1 MEKIRVVVWNEHI
14 QDKNQADVLEV
25 YPDGMN
31 AALNKGITEG
41 NDLFEVTEATQ
52 DMPEHGLT
60 EEVLNNTDVLIWW
73 AHCGHEGVSDE
84 VVARVI
90 RHVQAGMG
98 FIALHSAHYS
108 KPFTR
113 LLGTT
118 GRLIWRE
125 SGDTEV
131 LWNVNP
137 FHPITKGIGEKFI
150 LPAEETYGEFFDVP
164 KPDDNIFIGWF
175 SGGEVFRSGLTF
187 TRGLGKI
194 FYFQPGHET
203 NPTFYNK
210 DYLTVVKNAIEWAN
224 PGREKVFLGAPWVP
238 KTIEDNK

>member
-1 MEKIRVVVWNEHI
+1 MKKIRVVVWNEHM
-14 QDKNQADVLEV
+14 QDATDANVKAV

-31 AALNKGITEG
+31 AALKKGITAG
-41 NDLFEVTEATQ
+41 NDLFAVTEATQ

-60 EEVLNNTDVLIWW
+60 EEVLANTDVLIWW
-73 AHCGHEGVSDE
+73 AHCGHHLVSDE

-137 FHPITKGIGEKFI
+137 SHPITEGIGDKFI
-150 LPAEETYGEFFDVP
+150 LPQEETYGEFFDIP
-164 KPDDNIFIGWF
+164 RPDDNIFIGWF
-175 SGGEVFRSGLTF
+175 SGGEVFRSGVTF

-194 FYFQPGHET
+194 FYFQPGHES
-203 NPTFYNK
+203 NPTFYNEN
-210 DYLTVVKNAIEWAN
+210 YLTVVKNAIKWAN
-224 PGREKVFLGAPWVP
+224 PGKGRVFLDAPWVP
-238 KTIEDNK
+238 ATIEKK

>member
-1 MEKIRVVVWNEHI
+1 MKKINVVVWNEHM
-14 QDKNQADVLEV
+14 QDATDDAVKAV

-31 AALNKGITEG
+31 AALKKGITAG
-41 NDLFEVTEATQ
+41 NDLFDVTEATQ

-60 EEVLNNTDVLIWW
+60 EELLAKTDVLIWW
-73 AHCGHEGVSDE
+73 AHCGHHLVDDE
-84 VVARVI
+84 IVARVI

-137 FHPITKGIGEKFI
+137 SHPITQGIGDKFI
-150 LPAEETYGEFFDVP
+150 IPHEETYGEFFDIP
-164 KPDDNIFIGWF
+164 RPDDNIFIGWF
-175 SGGEVFRSGLTF
+175 SGGEVFRSGVTF

-203 NPTFYNK
+203 NPTFYNEN
-210 DYLTVVKNAIEWAN
+210 YLTVVRNAIRWAN
-224 PGREKVFLGAPWVP
+224 PGKERVFLDAPWVP
-238 KTIEDNK
+238 ATIQNN

>member
-1 MEKIRVVVWNEHI
+1 MKKINVVVWNEHM
-14 QDKNQADVLEV
+14 QDATDDAVKAV

-31 AALNKGITEG
+31 AALKKGITAG
-41 NDLFEVTEATQ
+41 NDLFDVTEATQ

-60 EEVLNNTDVLIWW
+60 EELLAKTDVLIWW
-73 AHCGHEGVSDE
+73 AHCGHHLVDDE
-84 VVARVI
+84 IVARVI

-137 FHPITKGIGEKFI
+137 SHPITQGIGDKFI
-150 LPAEETYGEFFDVP
+150 IPHEETYGEFFDIP
-164 KPDDNIFIGWF
+164 RPDDNIFIGWF
-175 SGGEVFRSGLTF
+175 SGGEVFRSGVTF

-203 NPTFYNK
+203 NPTFYDEN
-210 DYLTVVKNAIEWAN
+210 YLTVVRNAIMWAN
-224 PGREKVFLGAPWVP
+224 PGKERVFLDAPWVP
-238 KTIEDNK
+238 ATIQNN

>member
-1 MEKIRVVVWNEHI
+1 MEKIRVVVWNEHK
-14 QDKNQADVLEV
+14 QDVTDAKVVKV
-25 YPDGMN
+25 YPNGMN
-31 AALNKGITEG
+31 AALKQGITA
-41 NDLFEVTEATQ
+41 DDDRFEVTEATL

-60 EEVLNNTDVLIWW
+60 EEVLSKTDVLIWW
-73 AHCGHEGVSDE
+73 GHMAHHLVDDA

-137 FHPITKGIGEKFI
+137 FHPITKGIPEKII
-150 LPAEETYGEFFDVP
+150 LPEEETYGEFFDVP

-194 FYFQPGHET
+194 FYFQPGHES

-210 DYLTVVKNAIEWAN
+210 DYLTIIKNAIVWAN
-224 PGREKVFLGAPWVP
+224 PGREKMFLEAPWVP
-238 KTIEDNK
+238 ATIEKNK

>member
-1 MEKIRVVVWNEHI
+1 MKKINVVVWNEHM
-14 QDKNQADVLEV
+14 QDASEEAVKKV

-31 AALNKGITEG
+31 AALKKGITAG

-52 DMPEHGLT
+52 DMPENGLP
-60 EEVLNNTDVLIWW
+60 EELLAKTDVLIWW
-73 AHCGHEGVSDE
+73 AHCGHHLVDDA

-137 FHPITKGIGEKFI
+137 FHPITRGIGDKFI
-150 LPAEETYGEFFDVP
+150 LPHEETYGEFFDVP
-164 KPDDNIFIGWF
+164 KADDNIFIGWF

-203 NPTFYNK
+203 NPTFYDDN
-210 DYLTVVKNAIEWAN
+210 YLTVVKNAIQWAN
-224 PGREKVFLGAPWVP
+224 PGRERVFLDAPWVP
-238 KTIEDNK
+238 ATIGK